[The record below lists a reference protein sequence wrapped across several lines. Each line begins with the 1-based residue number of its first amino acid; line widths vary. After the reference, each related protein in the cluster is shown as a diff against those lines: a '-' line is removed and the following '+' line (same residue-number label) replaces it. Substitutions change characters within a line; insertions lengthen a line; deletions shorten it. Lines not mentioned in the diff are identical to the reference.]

1 MARSKKACLIFFD
14 EIDAIGGARLNI
26 RTDIPAINMLRSPK
40 HSNSEA
46 DLNKLDPENFTMR
59 KRKHGDEFTDAFN
72 EFAKEMMG
80 TLNNWKMEFE
90 EKITEANKTV
100 SSVIQRDLAKLTE
113 TTMTLKEEIKNVRKE
128 YGEMKSSINKLNAK
142 QKETSDEIV
151 SLQKSAQFNSDQL
164 DGISVKV
171 EGLSQDVKKA
181 NLLDAQVK
189 DLKHQNKV
197 LKLEMNNNDQR
208 DRILNLEILGIPEQ
222 PNENLATII
231 WTLLKKVDDN
241 ISSDEIERAHR
252 VTPKLKVQGRPRII
266 VAKLKSRLQKDTI
279 ISKVRKLKL
288 TTEDIGFNGQPK
300 VIFINEQLTQ
310 FNKQLLKK
318 CKDTAKNK
326 KYQFVWSKNGII
338 RMRKNE
344 TSPSIIIRDEEDL
357 LNLQ

>member
-1 MARSKKACLIFFD
+1 
-14 EIDAIGGARLNI
+14 
-26 RTDIPAINMLRSPK
+26 
-40 HSNSEA
+40 
-46 DLNKLDPENFTMR
+46 
-59 KRKHGDEFTDAFN
+59 
-72 EFAKEMMG
+72 
-80 TLNNWKMEFE
+80 
-90 EKITEANKTV
+90 
-100 SSVIQRDLAKLTE
+100 
-113 TTMTLKEEIKNVRKE
+113 MTLKEEIKNVRKE